1 MSNLCAVAAPA
12 DVLGNIPAH
21 TDGMM
26 PGHWGIAARSA
37 VVAATV
43 VLIALAAAGAGLIV
57 LLYRIMITDV
67 NDAATARLHDITASL
82 RADPVDQI
90 DAELLA
96 TDQRVVGIQVIDAD
110 GRVLKRSGDAPD
122 QPMVALSRFG
132 PHPTVGIP
140 VDAVPDDDVRI
151 SGRQVTTHDGR
162 FTILVAGGTESVES
176 TVKTVGRLLLA
187 AAPVVILVVAM
198 VTYVLVKRSLRSV
211 NAIRSRVAEISTSD
225 LSERV
230 PVPDG
235 RDEISALATTMNEML
250 ARLEVGHTVQ
260 RQFVG
265 DASHELRS
273 PLTTIISALEVTRA
287 HPELLDQELAQTTL
301 MPEAQRMRSLI
312 EDLLLLA
319 RADERGLN
327 LRHDAV
333 DLEELVGAE
342 LARLK
347 RETTVSVSSD
357 VEPAQIVGDARA
369 LSRVLRNLTDNAV
382 RHANSRVTI
391 RVEARAGRAVLSVC
405 DDGPGIAVTERTRVF
420 DRFVRLDADRAR
432 SAGGTGLGLAI
443 VAEIVAAHGGDITI
457 EDASGGGTA
466 MVVQFP
472 LSSDSSR

>member
-1 MSNLCAVAAPA
+1 
-12 DVLGNIPAH
+12 
-21 TDGMM
+21 MM
-26 PGHWGIAARSA
+26 PRHLGIAARSA
-37 VVAATV
+37 MVAATV
-43 VLIALAAAGAGLIV
+43 VLVVLIAAGAGLSV

-67 NDAATARLHDITASL
+67 DAAAMARLHDITASL
-82 RADPVDQI
+82 RADPKGEVDT
-90 DAELLA
+90 ELLA
-96 TDQRVVGIQVIDAD
+96 TDQRVVAIQVIDTD
-110 GRVLKRSGDAPD
+110 GRVLERSGDATD
-122 QPMVALSRFG
+122 QPMIPVSMVG
-132 PHPTVGIP
+132 PYPTVETP
-140 VDAVPDDDVRI
+140 VDTVFRDDMRI
-151 SGRQVTTHDGR
+151 SGRQVTTSNGH
-162 FTILVAGGTESVES
+162 FTILVAGGIGTVES
-176 TVKTVGRLLLA
+176 TVKTVGLLLLA
-187 AAPVVILVVAM
+187 SAPVVILVVALA
-198 VTYVLVKRSLRSV
+198 TYLLVRRSLRSV
-211 NAIRSRVAEISTSD
+211 DAIRSRVAEISTSG

-327 LRHDAV
+327 LRHDPV

-347 RETTVSVSSD
+347 REATVV
-357 VEPAQIVGDARA
+357 VESEVAPAQVVGDARA

-382 RHANSRVTI
+382 RHAHSRVTVTVGV
-391 RVEARAGRAVLSVC
+391 RDDHAVLSVS
-405 DDGPGIAVTERTRVF
+405 DDGPGIPVAERTRVF
-420 DRFVRLDADRAR
+420 DRFVRLDTDRAR

-443 VAEIVAAHGGDITI
+443 VAEIVAAHDGTITI
-457 EDASGGGTA
+457 EDAAGGGTT
-466 MVVQFP
+466 MVVQFA
-472 LSSDSSR
+472 LASDSNR